1 MKNVFSRKLRLPF
14 INAILKRKNRT
25 FFRYASVLLDKAE
38 CLLNMSKKEENKAA
52 LKKFYEYIE
61 KLSCDTPTIYTQ
73 NRMKLM
79 GRLDSENKY
88 VLPRT
93 LD

>member
-1 MKNVFSRKLRLPF
+1 
-14 INAILKRKNRT
+14 
-25 FFRYASVLLDKAE
+25 
-38 CLLNMSKKEENKAA
+38 MSKKEENKAA

-61 KLSCDTPTIYTQ
+61 KLSCDIPTIYTQ